1 MQSSILRR
9 PSSVL
14 LALLALPLL
23 GLFASPR
30 PAAAQTFAPPILL
43 RQPPQT
49 VITSLPYT
57 ITKPGLYV
65 LNENLSSSLTSGNL
79 ITVNADN
86 VTVDLQGHSLSGPAN
101 YSNEVVYGIYAEERG
116 NATVRNGTISHCQY
130 GVYLLGTLNAST
142 TNNLNQVVDSLRVTH
157 CVAGI
162 VLNTAPG
169 SRVTNCQVTQ
179 MDSDG
184 IAISGPGGT
193 VQGCVVNQVGGTGIQ
208 LGVGTFARQNSIA
221 NAYYG
226 ILEGKYQDNL
236 TSGCTTPFAA
246 GTDAGGNN

>member
-1 MQSSILRR
+1 MQTSPLRCR
-9 PSSVL
+9 L
-14 LALLALPLL
+14 LYALLPLL
-23 GLFASPR
+23 AVLGFFASPR
-30 PAAAQTFAPPILL
+30 SVAAQAVPPLFVI
-43 RQPPQT
+43 RQPPET

-57 ITKPGLYV
+57 IAKPGLYV
-65 LNENLSSSLTSGNL
+65 LNEDLSSSLSSGNL
-79 ITVNADN
+79 IMVNADN
-86 VTVDLQGHSLSGPAN
+86 VTIDLQGHSLPGPAG
-101 YSNEVVYGIYAEERG
+101 YSNEVVYGIYAQEH
-116 NATVRNGTISHCQY
+116 ASVTVRNGTLSHCY
-130 GVYLLGTLNAST
+130 FGVYFLGTGSAST

-208 LGVGTFARQNSIA
+208 LGVGTLARQNSIA